1 MPQLNEDGPAVDLG
15 QVVIRTPGLRGEV
28 TVHEP
33 TSPGARGA
41 EISSA
46 DFQESLA
53 AAGMSQGITLEITEQ
68 RETTPSTG
76 TRAAG
81 GSDDM
86 VLEVRDP
93 GESFGQVLLY
103 EAEDGSRSWHY
114 PEGAETQAGP
124 TREAGTLTY
133 RVPRSV
139 VVAETGDGHRGI
151 LGAVG
156 KKILKVLV
164 FRLVD
169 EASQYVGDK
178 LARRFEAAHRPHQ
191 LRSFTPDN
199 YTGPVTESLDAG
211 ALAQL
216 SMGRALLFVHGTA
229 STSRNGF
236 GQIPRD
242 VLVELYRRYNGRVF
256 AFDHPTVSVD
266 PRENVDWLNKQV
278 ERIGDRRL
286 EVDIVAHSRG
296 GLVSRTITEHPELA
310 GGRLLVQ
317 RLVMVATPNSG
328 TALADSARLGQLL
341 NRLTS
346 MLQFVPTNGVT
357 DTLDVILTVV
367 QQVAVGAFKG
377 LDGIQAMDPH
387 GNYLNAFLNQPSA
400 SSTTYF
406 AVASNY
412 EPPSGS
418 PLLRVARDGVTDV
431 IFADADND
439 LVVPTEG
446 VFHAP
451 GTSNFPIADPL
462 VFDAA
467 AGVDHSSYWTRTPF
481 TERLLTDWLR
491 VPTS

>member
-1 MPQLNEDGPAVDLG
+1 MPQLNEDGLAVDLG

-28 TVHEP
+28 NVHEP
-33 TSPGARGA
+33 ASPGARGA

-46 DFQESLA
+46 DFQGSLA

-68 RETTPSTG
+68 RETMPSTG
-76 TRAAG
+76 TRAVG
-81 GSDDM
+81 GGDDM

-103 EAEDGSRSWHY
+103 EAEDGSLSWHF
-114 PEGAETQAGP
+114 PEGARPQAGL
-124 TREAGTLTY
+124 TRGASTLTY

-139 VVAETGDGHRGI
+139 MVAETGDGHRGI

-164 FRLVD
+164 FRIVD

-178 LARRFEAAHRPHQ
+178 LARRFEADHRPHQ
-191 LRSFTPDN
+191 LRRFTPDN
-199 YTGPVTESLDAG
+199 YTGSVNESLDAG
-211 ALAQL
+211 ALAHL
-216 SMGRALLFVHGTA
+216 STGRTLLFVHGTA
-229 STSRNGF
+229 STSSNGF

-242 VLVELYRRYNGRVF
+242 VVVELYRRYGGRVL

-266 PRENVDWLNKQV
+266 PRENVDWLSKQV
-278 ERIGDRRL
+278 QGIGDRRL

-296 GLVSRTITEHPELA
+296 GLVSRTLTEHPELA
-310 GGRLLVQ
+310 SGRIDVK
-317 RLVMVATPNSG
+317 RLIMVATPNAG
-328 TALADSARLGQLL
+328 TALANSARIGQLL

-346 MLQFVPTNGVT
+346 MLQFIPTNGVT
-357 DTLDVILTVV
+357 DTLEVILAVV
-367 QQVAVGAFKG
+367 QQVAIGAFKG
-377 LDGIQAMDPH
+377 LEGIQAMDPH
-387 GNYLNAFLNQPSA
+387 GNYLKGFLNQPSV

-418 PLLRVARDGVTDV
+418 PLLRVARAGATDV
-431 IFADADND
+431 IFENTDND

-446 VFHAP
+446 VFNVP
-451 GTSNFPIADPL
+451 GATCFPIQAPL

-467 AGVDHSSYWTRTPF
+467 AGVDHSSYWTRKPF
-481 TERLLTDWLR
+481 TERLLSDWLR
-491 VPTS
+491 APSA